1 MILIVDDDNAVRTSI
16 SLAFRRAG
24 YEPMPVST
32 EDEALTAVRDER
44 VELAILDM
52 NLTLTT
58 TGRQGIEILR
68 KFRILRPD
76 MPVIMLTAWGTI
88 PLTVE
93 ALNFGAVDFVTKPW
107 SNEDLIAKVKR
118 ALAGSRAQKEARE
131 HAETLDEMER
141 EAIRAAL
148 IRCDG
153 NLTDAAHQLGIT
165 RQSLYRRLEKFK
177 IK

>member
-16 SLAFRRAG
+16 SLALRRAG
-24 YEPMPVST
+24 YEPWPVSN
-32 EDEALTAVRDER
+32 EDDALAAVRDER

-52 NLTLTT
+52 NLTLAT

-68 KFRILRPD
+68 KFRVLRPD

-107 SNEDLIAKVKR
+107 SNEDLIAKVKT
-118 ALAGSRAQKEARE
+118 ALAGSRAEKVARE
-131 HAETLDEMER
+131 HTETLDEMER
-141 EAIRAAL
+141 DAIRAAL

-153 NLTDAAHQLGIT
+153 NLTDAARQLGIT